1 MARTAF
7 LTGANGYLGSLIR
20 VRLEA
25 AGWTTVA
32 MVRRPRFGDRAV
44 SWSLGE
50 APPQDLEQAD
60 ALVHCAYDFQPRT
73 RPDIWRVNVE
83 GSSVLLS
90 AAASL
95 GVPRVVALSSMS
107 AYAGTHQ
114 LYGQAKLA
122 IEEIVL
128 SLGGIAVRPGLVY
141 GDSPAGMAGALVKA
155 TRLPLVPIIG
165 GQAHQFPVYEDDLA
179 DAIVAV
185 LDAPNWIPEVFGI
198 AQATPVS
205 FRTLMAALAEQ
216 EGRTCRFVPV
226 PWQIVYWSLR
236 AAEALGIPSPLRAD
250 SVWGLVRPAPYVPQ
264 SAAFPDMPDRLRP
277 LAPAAGNRATR
288 EKANG

>member
-1 MARTAF
+1 VTRTAF
-7 LTGANGYLGSLIR
+7 LTGAYGYLGSL
-20 VRLEA
+20 VRARLDA

-32 MVRRPRFGDRAV
+32 MVRRPRSEDQAV

-50 APPQDLEQAD
+50 APPRDLKQAD
-60 ALVHCAYDFQPRT
+60 ALVHCAYDFGPRT
-73 RPDIWRVNVE
+73 RADIWRVNVE
-83 GSSVLLS
+83 GSSVLLR

-95 GVPRVVALSSMS
+95 RVPRVVTVSSMS

-122 IEEIVL
+122 IEEVSL
-128 SLGGIAVRPGLVY
+128 SLGGIAIRPGLVY

-155 TRLPLVPIIG
+155 TRLPLVPVIG
-165 GQAHQFPVYEDDLA
+165 GQAQQFPVHEDDLA
-179 DAIVAV
+179 NTIVAV

-216 EGRTCRFVPV
+216 EGRVCRFLPV
-226 PWQIVYWSLR
+226 PWPIVYWSLR
-236 AAEALGIPSPLRAD
+236 VAEALGIPSSLRAD
-250 SVWGLVRPAPYVPQ
+250 SVWGLVRPAPFVPR
-264 SAAFPDMPDRLRP
+264 STAFPQMLGRLRV
-277 LAPAAGNRATR
+277 LAPSTGTGRPGEASG
-288 EKANG
+288 